1 MDQENRL
8 THNISTWKR
17 RYPTCHI
24 PTSLS
29 SLQQSG
35 YKLECNSPNK
45 KSYDEIDDDD
55 DDDEK
60 AKEEESKENGTARV
74 EEITGRER
82 LKRHR
87 EEMKG
92 KVKVPENWEKEQKLK
107 EWVDYTTFDALI
119 FAPHALIVTARDALI
134 ADVRKSR
141 SQRLRIHT

>member
-1 MDQENRL
+1 MNHQENH
-8 THNISTWKR
+8 HNISTWKTR
-17 RYPTCHI
+17 KSIIDCHI
-24 PTSLS
+24 PTSS
-29 SLQQSG
+29 STSIQQNDD
-35 YKLECNSPNK
+35 KLKCK
-45 KSYDEIDDDD
+45 YDDDD
-55 DDDEK
+55 N
-60 AKEEESKENGTARV
+60 AKEEEYNENVVELETKVV

-92 KVKVPENWEKEQKLK
+92 KVKVPENWEKEKKLK
-107 EWVDYTTFDALI
+107 EWVDYTKFDALI

>member
-1 MDQENRL
+1 MNHQENH
-8 THNISTWKR
+8 HNISTWKTR
-17 RYPTCHI
+17 NPINCHT
-24 PTSLS
+24 PTSS
-29 SLQQSG
+29 TSIQQNDKVKCK
-35 YKLECNSPNK
+35 Y
-45 KSYDEIDDDD
+45 DDDNHND
-55 DDDEK
+55 DVR
-60 AKEEESKENGTARV
+60 EEEYNENVVELETTVV

-92 KVKVPENWEKEQKLK
+92 KVKVPENWEKEKKLK
-107 EWVDYTTFDALI
+107 EWVDYTKFDALI

>member
-17 RYPTCHI
+17 RNPTCHI
-24 PTSLS
+24 PTSLL
-29 SLQQSG
+29 SLQQSD

-45 KSYDEIDDDD
+45 KNYDEID

-60 AKEEESKENGTARV
+60 AKEEENKENGTARV

>member
-1 MDQENRL
+1 MNHQE
-8 THNISTWKR
+8 NISTWKTR
-17 RYPTCHI
+17 KPINI
-24 PTSLS
+24 PTSS
-29 SLQQSG
+29 TSIQQND
-35 YKLECNSPNK
+35 KLKCK
-45 KSYDEIDDDD
+45 YDDDD
-55 DDDEK
+55 NN
-60 AKEEESKENGTARV
+60 AREEEYNENVVELETTVV

-92 KVKVPENWEKEQKLK
+92 KVKVPENWEKEKKLK
-107 EWVDYTTFDALI
+107 EWVDYTKFDALI

>member
-1 MDQENRL
+1 MNHQENH
-8 THNISTWKR
+8 HNISTWKTR
-17 RYPTCHI
+17 NPINSHI
-24 PTSLS
+24 PTSS
-29 SLQQSG
+29 TSIQQKD
-35 YKLECNSPNK
+35 KLKCK
-45 KSYDEIDDDD
+45 YDDDND
-55 DDDEK
+55 N
-60 AKEEESKENGTARV
+60 AREEEYNENVVVELETTVV

-92 KVKVPENWEKEQKLK
+92 KVKVPENWEKEKKLK
-107 EWVDYTTFDALI
+107 EWVDYTKFDALI

>member
-1 MDQENRL
+1 MNHQE
-8 THNISTWKR
+8 NISTWKTR
-17 RYPTCHI
+17 KPINI
-24 PTSLS
+24 PTSS
-29 SLQQSG
+29 TSIQQND
-35 YKLECNSPNK
+35 KLKCK
-45 KSYDEIDDDD
+45 YDDDD
-55 DDDEK
+55 NN
-60 AKEEESKENGTARV
+60 AREEEYNENVIELETRVV

-92 KVKVPENWEKEQKLK
+92 KVKVPENWEKEKKLK
-107 EWVDYTTFDALI
+107 EWVDYTKFDALI

>member
-1 MDQENRL
+1 MNHQENH
-8 THNISTWKR
+8 HNISTWKTR
-17 RYPTCHI
+17 KSIIDCHN
-24 PTSLS
+24 PTSS
-29 SLQQSG
+29 STSIQQNDD
-35 YKLECNSPNK
+35 KLKCK
-45 KSYDEIDDDD
+45 YDDDD
-55 DDDEK
+55 N
-60 AKEEESKENGTARV
+60 AREEEYKENVVELETKMV

-92 KVKVPENWEKEQKLK
+92 KVKVPENWEKEKKLK
-107 EWVDYTTFDALI
+107 EWVDYTKFDALI

>member
-17 RYPTCHI
+17 RNPTCHI
-24 PTSLS
+24 PTSLL
-29 SLQQSG
+29 SLQQSD
-35 YKLECNSPNK
+35 YMLVCNSQTK
-45 KSYDEIDDDD
+45 KSYDEIDG

-60 AKEEESKENGTARV
+60 AKEEESKENGNAGV